1 MERFLSFC
9 ISTIKSLEFQIFS
22 VSWLSSLSLRLSLN
36 LFYLVQFMGHLH
48 QIITILTLE
57 FLTFIRFGNE

>member
-9 ISTIKSLEFQIFS
+9 ILTIKSLEFQIFS